1 MSPGTCKSK
10 ISTTPGCLV
19 DCAVGDIGLSL
30 QAVMGSV
37 SIVNAEYPPGTPVT
51 FTANSISFKV
61 QAGVHDLVVSY
72 AFAPLSARGKLVENC
87 DNQTVW
93 DNNVNS
99 TMAVVPYTI
108 CA

>member
-1 MSPGTCKSK
+1 VPACKSR
-10 ISTTPGCLV
+10 ISTTPGCRV
-19 DCAVGDIGLSL
+19 DCAVADITLSL
-30 QAVMGSV
+30 QPVASMGNV
-37 SIVNAEYPPGTPVT
+37 SIANAEYPPGTPVT

-72 AFAPLSARGKLVENC
+72 AFAPLSARAKLVENC
-87 DNQTVW
+87 DSQTVW

-99 TMAVVPYTI
+99 TMQVVPYTV